1 MINKQVN
8 VQENTVE
15 TGDVNG
21 MFNRPKN
28 ENIPN
33 FNKAAGERVV
43 SNGNSY
49 IVLGRDRPVGP
60 SSGYGGLGS
69 SRASAIDLVV
79 GRQGSNPDGDRFVE
93 NNFGTLLYNKKPGDA
108 ARIYISQRAD
118 IDEYFGLRGGSQGMS
133 KAKSAIGMIADDVRM
148 IARRGI
154 KLVTGGP
161 KQTDS
166 LGLDTNGIF
175 GIDLIAGNLDIQNK
189 QGKKY
194 LQPMVKGDNL
204 VEAIEEIVEQI
215 KSLNSIFTE
224 FALRQQS
231 INARLIVGPYT
242 GVGNMMAPI
251 AVSLLG
257 LNPAV
262 PPNPIGVQ
270 LLSDN
275 TMLTADVMVP
285 LATQRNVELN
295 SIKLDYLLS
304 SGADYICSR
313 YNRTN

>member
-1 MINKQVN
+1 MTNKEIN

-21 MFNRPKN
+21 MFNRSKS

-33 FNKAAGERVV
+33 FNKAAGEEVV
-43 SNGNSY
+43 SNGNSW

-60 SSGYGGLGS
+60 SSGYGGDGN

-79 GRQGSNPDGDRFVE
+79 GRQGSNPDGDQFVE

-118 IDEYFGLRGGSQGMS
+118 IDDYFGLRAGSQGMS
-133 KAKSAIGMIADDVRM
+133 KAKSAIGMIADDVR
-148 IARRGI
+148 ITARRGI

-161 KQTDS
+161 KQIDS
-166 LGLDTNGIF
+166 LGLETNGIS
-175 GIDLIAGNLDIQNK
+175 GIDLIAGNLDIQNI

-194 LQPMVKGDNL
+194 LQPMVKGQNL
-204 VEAIEEIVEQI
+204 VEVLEEIVDQVQTLNATFNSFVISQQI
-215 KSLNSIFTE
+215 
-224 FALRQQS
+224 
-231 INARLIVGPYT
+231 INTQLINGPYV
-242 GVGNMMAPI
+242 GVGNLLAPV
-251 AVSLLG
+251 AVA
-257 LNPAV
+257 LNPAS
-262 PPNPIGVQ
+262 
-270 LLSDN
+270 LSVASVEN
-275 TMLTADVMVP
+275 IMLTLDVIEP

>member
-33 FNKAAGERVV
+33 FNKAAGEEVV
-43 SNGNSY
+43 SNGNSW

-60 SSGYGGLGS
+60 SSGYGGDGN

-79 GRQGSNPDGDRFVE
+79 GRQGSNPNGDQFVE

-148 IARRGI
+148 VARRGI

-166 LGLDTNGIF
+166 LGQETNGIF
-175 GIDLIAGNLDIQNK
+175 GIDLIAGNLDIQNN

-194 LQPMVKGDNL
+194 LQPMVKGQNL
-204 VEAIEEIVEQI
+204 VEVLEEIVQQVQTLNATFSSYVISQQI
-215 KSLNSIFTE
+215 
-224 FALRQQS
+224 
-231 INARLIVGPYT
+231 INTQLINGPYV
-242 GVGNMMAPI
+242 GVGNLLAPV
-251 AVSLLG
+251 AVA
-257 LNPAV
+257 LNPAS
-262 PPNPIGVQ
+262 
-270 LLSDN
+270 LSVAQVEN
-275 TMLTADVMVP
+275 IMLTLDVVEP